1 MLAAFPLVVNLS
13 LEMPARRC
21 CESSQ
26 WPDCN
31 THPQDPSQSS
41 GNWRSK
47 FEITLSSPDVLAAED
62 FEQSNL
68 IYDDSGEFDAD
79 ISGMLCALP

>member
-1 MLAAFPLVVNLS
+1 MNRVS
-13 LEMPARRC
+13 H
-21 CESSQ
+21 SQ
-26 WPDCN
+26 KLLYRL
-31 THPQDPSQSS
+31 
-41 GNWRSK
+41 GEWRSK